1 MHRIGADARRER
13 RIGPGWVERT
23 LECRQARRRAL
34 SAADGARG
42 GPAGR
47 PDRPSRV
54 PGQTVTDSSD
64 STRRGIEP
72 DTDGDDVASV
82 SPSLRRLYASRSVEW
97 RSTSPSE
104 WIANGGSRGRLAPR
118 TRDTYEDLLRGP
130 LAQFHDLALSAVT
143 TAEVR
148 SWYTRTGKALAK
160 AAKARG
166 GSGAERLRLAYVL
179 LRAIMATAVS
189 DGLVASNPCQIKA
202 AGSAKTAERPHLAP
216 EALGVIVEGMPE
228 WSHLPIRVMFG
239 GHLRLG
245 ELVAL
250 PRRDFDAGVLTVE
263 RQVVTVGR
271 ETMTTPTKTGD
282 ARTVRL
288 PGGIAFQLSSNL
300 LSPGTPRGPMFTR
313 PDGKPVTAGMLQR
326 AFRASARAA
335 GLGEFHLHDVRHSG
349 LTLAAQ
355 MGGTTRE
362 LMARAGHRTSR
373 AALIYQHAAEERSQV
388 LADLWTRLL
397 RGALG
402 RASGTGMARRA
413 IGATV
418 DEPVRVP
425 EIPSDQVFPRGAGC
439 GT

>member
-1 MHRIGADARRER
+1 MSTPKRKTNRASFGSTRKLPSGR
-13 RIGPGWVERT
+13 W
-23 LECRQARRRAL
+23 QARYPDIA
-34 SAADGARG
+34 
-42 GPAGR
+42 AGR
-47 PDRPSRV
+47 VMTGPSTFATKR
-54 PGQTVTDSSD
+54 DALAYL
-64 STRRGIEP
+64 
-72 DTDGDDVASV
+72 ASV
-82 SPSLRRLYASRSVEW
+82 QSDRLRGSWIDHRAGLAPFGPYAE
-97 RSTSPSE
+97 E

-118 TRDTYEDLLRGP
+118 TRETYEDLLRGP
-130 LAQFHDLALSAVT
+130 LAHFHDLALSAVT

-148 SWYTRTGKALAK
+148 SWYSRTGKVLAK

-166 GSGAERLRLAYVL
+166 GSGAERLRLSYVL

-189 DGLVASNPCQIKA
+189 DGLVASNPCQIKG

-250 PRRDFDAGVLTVE
+250 QRRDFDGGVLTVE

-271 ETMTTPTKTGD
+271 ETMTTATKTGD

-288 PGGIAFQLSSNL
+288 PGGIAAEVESHLSS
-300 LSPGTPRGPMFTR
+300 SPGAPKGPMFTR
-313 PDGKPVTAGMLQR
+313 ADGKPVTAGMLQR

-388 LADLWTRLL
+388 LADLMDAASGGAL
-397 RGALG
+397 RGAN
-402 RASGTGMARRA
+402 GTGMARQA
-413 IGATV
+413 LEAPV
-418 DEPVRVP
+418 DEAVESTGNTV
-425 EIPSDQVFPRGAGC
+425 
-439 GT
+439 